1 MRAFFY
7 QVFLKVIA
15 IIRRIFEPCFREM
28 QEGWQDLDDIATWEN
43 LRLFPLAAVDE
54 TVLHIPLCRK
64 KRHSVF
70 NAPFDPKDIA
80 YFLKKLDTGREVE
93 EFTRFWTVY
102 WLSKGKT
109 VTEYL
114 AHFSGN
120 PVRQILPLAI
130 VQDNDRYGL
139 CVLNFEG
146 WFNSRQEALEKVV
159 SLYGVDNQPNIIV
172 KYKTWR

>member
-54 TVLHIPLCRK
+54 TVLHIPLCEK
-64 KRHSVF
+64 KRHSMF
-70 NAPFDPKDIA
+70 NAPFDPKDIT

-93 EFTRFWTVY
+93 EFTRFWTAY

-114 AHFSGN
+114 FYPIGSN
-120 PVRQILPLAI
+120 LRFISLA
-130 VQDNDRYGL
+130 VVEDLTSYGL
-139 CVLNFEG
+139 FIMNFEG
-146 WFNSRQEALEKVV
+146 WFSNRQEALEKAV
-159 SLYGVDNQPNIIV
+159 SMYGVDNQPNIIV

>member
-54 TVLHIPLCRK
+54 TVLHIPLCVK

-93 EFTRFWTVY
+93 EFTRFWTAY

-114 AHFSGN
+114 FFPIGSN
-120 PVRQILPLAI
+120 LRFISLA
-130 VQDNDRYGL
+130 VVEDLTSYGL
-139 CVLNFEG
+139 FIMNFEG
-146 WFNSRQEALEKVV
+146 WFSNRQEALEKAV
-159 SLYGVDNQPNIIV
+159 SMYGVDNQPNIIV

>member
-54 TVLHIPLCRK
+54 TVLHIPLCEK

-70 NAPFDPKDIA
+70 NAPFDPKDIT

-93 EFTRFWTVY
+93 EFTRFWTAY

-114 AHFSGN
+114 FYPIGSN
-120 PVRQILPLAI
+120 LRFISLA
-130 VQDNDRYGL
+130 VVEDLTSYGL
-139 CVLNFEG
+139 FIMNFEG
-146 WFNSRQEALEKVV
+146 WFSNRQEALEKAV
-159 SLYGVDNQPNIIV
+159 SMYGVDNQPNIIV

>member
-7 QVFLKVIA
+7 QVFLKAIA
-15 IIRRIFEPCFREM
+15 IIRRMFEPCFREM
-28 QEGWQDLDDIATWEN
+28 QEGWQDLDDIVTWEN

-114 AHFSGN
+114 FFPIGSN
-120 PVRQILPLAI
+120 LRFISLA
-130 VQDNDRYGL
+130 VVEDLTSYGL
-139 CVLNFEG
+139 FIMNFEG
-146 WFNSRQEALEKVV
+146 WFSNRQEALEKAV
-159 SLYGVDNQPNIIV
+159 SMYGVDNQPNIIV

>member
-7 QVFLKVIA
+7 QVFLKAIA
-15 IIRRIFEPCFREM
+15 VIRRIFEPCFREM
-28 QEGWQDLDDIATWEN
+28 QEGWQDLDDIVSWEN
-43 LRLFPLAAVDE
+43 IKLFPLEAVDE

-70 NAPFDPKDIA
+70 NAPFDPKDIT

-93 EFTRFWTVY
+93 EFTRFWVTY
-102 WLSKGKT
+102 CLSKGRT

-114 AHFSGN
+114 FYPMGSNLRVISFAVVEG
-120 PVRQILPLAI
+120 VTK
-130 VQDNDRYGL
+130 YGL
-139 CVLNFEG
+139 FIMNFEG
-146 WFNSRQEALEKVV
+146 WFSSRQEALEKAV
-159 SLYGVDNQPNIIV
+159 SMYGVDNQPNIIV